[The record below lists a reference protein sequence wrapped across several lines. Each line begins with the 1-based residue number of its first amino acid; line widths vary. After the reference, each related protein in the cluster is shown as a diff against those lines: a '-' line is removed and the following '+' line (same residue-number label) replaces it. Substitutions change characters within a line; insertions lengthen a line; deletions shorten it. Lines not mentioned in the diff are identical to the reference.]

1 MNSSLSAV
9 ATSDAPVVP
18 PSAAVTPL
26 RMWLALVGLGVLG
39 VFGAT
44 PFFLPVLAKVLSG
57 HKAPLPVGVLL
68 LLQDVQA
75 LVLLVAPAVALG
87 VWAAPRVGLDAPLLR
102 ARLAGERVGKRLLQL
117 LPLAVLAGTVGAAST
132 LVLSLAM
139 KSRLPAGVGD
149 FPPLPPWVSATSALY
164 GGIVEELLTR
174 WGLLSFFALAFA
186 RLGLSPTRG
195 FWAANVAS
203 ALGFGLLHLPGARA
217 LHMPLTPLVVGYLVV
232 GNSLVGLLCGWLF
245 RRRGLE
251 SAMLAHGSAD
261 LWLHTVFPL
270 FGL

>member
-1 MNSSLSAV
+1 MNSSLV
-9 ATSDAPVVP
+9 ASEAAEETPSTVV
-18 PSAAVTPL
+18 SPL
-26 RMWLALVGLGVLG
+26 RMWLALLALGVVG

-44 PFFLPVLAKVLSG
+44 PFLLPVLKQMLSG
-57 HKAPLPVGVLL
+57 HAAPLPVGVLL

-75 LVLLVAPAVALG
+75 LVLLVAPAAAVG

-102 ARLAGERVGKRLLQL
+102 ARLGGQRVGKRLLGL
-117 LPLAVLAGTVGAAST
+117 LPLAALAGTLSAAAT
-132 LVLSLAM
+132 LALSLAL

-149 FPPLPPWVSATSALY
+149 FPPMPPWVSATAALY

-186 RLGLSPTRG
+186 RLGMGWERG
-195 FWAANVAS
+195 FWAANVA
-203 ALGFGLLHLPGARA
+203 AAVGFGLLHLPAARA
-217 LHMPLTPLVVGYLVV
+217 LHMPLTPLVVGYLLL
-232 GNSLVGLLCGWLF
+232 GNALVGLACGWLF

-251 SAMLAHGSAD
+251 SAMLGHASAD